1 MCKGHIAN
9 SRSECVVSSPPLYPR
24 AVGKRKLGKKC
35 RCCLFGPSSQ
45 FYVSLLISL
54 LMTIVPRGLH
64 TWTWTPPPLRPL
76 AVAPCALPPRAGTG
90 CQCAHRVTASPACR
104 PQGRERHADAPSPA
118 AGALE
123 SRVRRPPRQD
133 LVRENTIVSDRA
145 SEQAVELLGKMR
157 DGKRKETAL
166 ERDCATGCLAD
177 ADAPV
182 RSLTGGEEIGPSTAG
197 PY

>member
-1 MCKGHIAN
+1 MRLWEA
-9 SRSECVVSSPPLYPR
+9 SRPNFNLQIDFRSHVRLW
-24 AVGKRKLGKKC
+24 
-35 RCCLFGPSSQ
+35 
-45 FYVSLLISL
+45 I
-54 LMTIVPRGLH
+54 
-64 TWTWTPPPLRPL
+64 
-76 AVAPCALPPRAGTG
+76 PCPW

-104 PQGRERHADAPSPA
+104 PRGRERHADAPSPA

-133 LVRENTIVSDRA
+133 L
-145 SEQAVELLGKMR
+145 ELLGKMR

-182 RSLTGGEEIGPSTAG
+182 RSLPGGEEIGPSTAG
-197 PY
+197 PYWAVGLGERERNRRECMFHP